1 MTEVLIGILCVLV
14 IVAFLIFFYKIEEL
28 RSTKTEDNL
37 EKYYKDEF
45 GEP

>member
-14 IVAFLIFFYKIEEL
+14 IIAFLIFFYKVEEL
-28 RSTKTEDNL
+28 RSAKTENNL

-45 GEP
+45 GEF

>member
-1 MTEVLIGILCVLV
+1 MTEVLIGVLCLSGL
-14 IVAFLIFFYKIEEL
+14 IVVLIFFYSVKAL
-28 RSTKTEDNL
+28 KSAKAEDNL